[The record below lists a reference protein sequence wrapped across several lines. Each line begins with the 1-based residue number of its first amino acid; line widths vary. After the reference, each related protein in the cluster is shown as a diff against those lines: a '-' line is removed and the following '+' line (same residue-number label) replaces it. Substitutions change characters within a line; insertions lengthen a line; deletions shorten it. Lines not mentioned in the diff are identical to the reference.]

1 MKKSITILVGNIGS
15 GKSFW
20 AQKNRK
26 KNQVVVSRDGLRY
39 MLGGGIYVFESKIES
54 IIWKA
59 ELNIIEGIME
69 KGFSIIIDGVGVN
82 ASLRKR
88 YIDLAKLYTYE
99 IMVVELPR
107 LSMQECVD
115 RRMTNPHGQPNRKLW
130 ETVWKKFEDIY
141 EEPMLDEGIVEI
153 LKVQEIP
160 LIDTVSLNLS

>member
-59 ELNIIEGIME
+59 ELNIIEG
-69 KGFSIIIDGVGVN
+69 
-82 ASLRKR
+82 
-88 YIDLAKLYTYE
+88 
-99 IMVVELPR
+99 
-107 LSMQECVD
+107 
-115 RRMTNPHGQPNRKLW
+115 
-130 ETVWKKFEDIY
+130 DI
-141 EEPMLDEGIVEI
+141 G
-153 LKVQEIP
+153 
-160 LIDTVSLNLS
+160 